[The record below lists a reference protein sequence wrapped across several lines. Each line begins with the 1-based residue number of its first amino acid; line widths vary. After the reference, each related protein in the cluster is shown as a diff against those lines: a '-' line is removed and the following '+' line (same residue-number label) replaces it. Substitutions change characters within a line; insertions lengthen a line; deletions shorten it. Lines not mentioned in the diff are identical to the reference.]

1 MKAKVELT
9 IRSRNGSEEE
19 TRRTEGE
26 WYVKEDGHYL
36 RYREAEPEMG
46 QTVTIIRVKADS
58 IKIIRQGDVRSE
70 QEFVPREKRAGY
82 YSLPQ
87 GRLSLETFTR
97 TMDVRWKDG
106 GGSLSWSYDL
116 TVSGSPAG
124 RCRLDI
130 AIRPIPDGNGGGLSV
145 GQ

>member
-1 MKAKVELT
+1 MKTRVEL
-9 IRSRNGSEEE
+9 IICSRNGNEEE

-26 WYVKEDGHYL
+26 WYVKGDGHYL
-36 RYREAEPEMG
+36 RYREEESEMG
-46 QTVTIIRVKADS
+46 KTVTIIRVKEDS

-70 QEFVPREKRAGY
+70 QEFVPLKKRVGY
-82 YSLPQ
+82 YSLPK

-106 GGSLSWSYDL
+106 EGSLSWSYDL
-116 TVSGSPAG
+116 AVSGSPAG

-130 AIRPIPDGNGGGLSV
+130 AIRPIPDGNCEDLSV